1 VSEDFTREVVGEI
14 LIEKV
19 NLDKATLK
27 EAVAFKERLLNDS
40 AAGYNKIIVDLSKC
54 SYVDSSIVGALVVS
68 LKKVKTSGGELKV
81 VIPKSDSF
89 QAFTSTGLAR
99 MFNLYNRLDEAIL
112 SFGNN

>member
-1 VSEDFTREVVGEI
+1 VSEDLTREFVGEI

-27 EAVAFKERLLNDS
+27 EAVTFKEHLLNDS
-40 AAGYNKIIVDLSKC
+40 AEGYNKIIVDFSKC
-54 SYVDSSIVGALVVS
+54 SYVDSSIVGALVVL

-89 QAFTSTGLAR
+89 QLFTSSGLER
-99 MFNLYNRLDEAIL
+99 MFNLYNTLDEAIS